1 MFDRGD
7 NKYGAFSILIA
18 LLMVSCVPEEA
29 VFDGL
34 NVTYPVLEYPVDN
47 PENPAAAIFGE
58 RLFFDPVL
66 SLDSSISCGSCH
78 KPELGF
84 ATNDRVTPGV
94 DGVLGKRNSPSL
106 INVGFQPYFMREG
119 GVPSLE
125 MQALVPLGDPTEM
138 AHNVVDAVRRLNRN
152 TNYRNEF
159 IAVYGDT
166 ASPYLLVRALAN
178 YERTIVDFSS
188 PFDHFIQGDASA
200 LSSEAIKGGKLFYG
214 KAACVQCH
222 SGVLLT
228 DYGFANNGTAI
239 VDSSDYG
246 RELLTNES
254 GDRYVFKTPSLRS
267 VQATAPYM
275 HDGSI
280 ATLSDV
286 VEQYNAGG
294 VNHGFTDSR
303 IEPLD
308 LSVAE
313 KEQLVAF
320 LESL

>member
-7 NKYGAFSILIA
+7 NKYGAFSILLA

-34 NVTYPVLEYPVDN
+34 NVSYPVLEYPVDN
-47 PENPAAAIFGE
+47 LENPAAAILGE

-94 DGVLGKRNSPSL
+94 DGVLGNRNSPSL
-106 INVGFQPYFMREG
+106 MNIGFQPYFMREG

-125 MQALVPLGDPTEM
+125 MQVLVPLGDATEM
-138 AHNVVDAVRRLNRN
+138 AHNVVDAARRLNRN
-152 TNYRNEF
+152 TSYKNEF
-159 IAVYGDT
+159 LTVYGDT
-166 ASPYLLVRALAN
+166 ASPYLVVRALAN
-178 YERTIVDFSS
+178 FERTLVDFDA
-188 PFDHFIQGDASA
+188 PFDHFIQGDATA

-228 DYGFANNGTAI
+228 DFGFANNGTAI
-239 VDSSDYG
+239 VDSTDYG

-254 GDRYVFKTPSLRS
+254 GDRYVFKVPSLRK
-267 VQATAPYM
+267 VQITAPYM
-275 HDGSI
+275 HDGSVS
-280 ATLSDV
+280 TLADV
-286 VEQYNAGG
+286 VEQYNTGG
-294 VNHGFTDSR
+294 ANHSYTDSR
-303 IEPLD
+303 IEPLG
-308 LSVAE
+308 LSVSE
-313 KEQLVAF
+313 KAQLVAF
-320 LESL
+320 LEAL

>member
-1 MFDRGD
+1 MLRPSKFLFIG
-7 NKYGAFSILIA
+7 LI
-18 LLMVSCVPEEA
+18 VGSCVPDES
-29 VFDGL
+29 VFEGL
-34 NVTYPVLEYPVDN
+34 NTAYPVIEYPIDN
-47 PENPAAAIFGE
+47 PNNAATASLGE
-58 RLFFDPVL
+58 RLFFDPIL
-66 SLDSSISCGSCH
+66 SVDSSISCGSCH

-106 INVGFQPYFMREG
+106 MNIGFQPYFMREG

-125 MQALVPLGDPTEM
+125 MHVLVPLGDATEM

-152 TNYRNEF
+152 ANYRNEF
-159 IAVYGDT
+159 LTVYGDT
-166 ASPYLLVRALAN
+166 TSPFFLVRALAN
-178 YERTIVDFSS
+178 YERTLVDFST
-188 PFDHFIQGDASA
+188 PFDHFIQGDAGA

-267 VQATAPYM
+267 VHSTSPYM
-275 HDGSI
+275 HDGSV
-280 ATLSDV
+280 ASLADV
-286 VEQYNAGG
+286 VEQYSTGG
-294 VNHGFTDSR
+294 VNHSYKDSR
-303 IEPLD
+303 IEPLG
-308 LSVAE
+308 LSIVE
-313 KEQLVAF
+313 KAQLVAF

>member
-1 MFDRGD
+1 MLRHSKFLFIGL
-7 NKYGAFSILIA
+7 ILG
-18 LLMVSCVPEEA
+18 SCVPDES
-29 VFDGL
+29 VFEGL
-34 NVTYPVLEYPVDN
+34 NTTYPVLEYPADN
-47 PENPAAAIFGE
+47 PNNAAAASLGE
-58 RLFFDPVL
+58 RLFFDPIL
-66 SLDSSISCGSCH
+66 SVDSSISCGSCH

-94 DGVLGKRNSPSL
+94 GGVLGKRNSPSL
-106 INVGFQPYFMREG
+106 LNVGFQPYFMREG

-125 MQALVPLGDPTEM
+125 MQVLVPLGDATEM

-152 TNYRNEF
+152 TGYRNEF
-159 IAVYGDT
+159 LTVYGDT
-166 ASPYLLVRALAN
+166 ASAFLLVRALAN
-178 YERTIVDFSS
+178 FERTLVDFDA
-188 PFDHFIQGDASA
+188 PFDHFIQGDATA
-200 LSSEAIKGGKLFYG
+200 LSNEAIKGGKLFYG

-228 DYGFANNGTAI
+228 DFGFANNGTAI
-239 VDSSDYG
+239 VDSTDYG

-275 HDGSI
+275 HDGSVS
-280 ATLSDV
+280 TLADV
-286 VEQYNAGG
+286 VEQYNTGG
-294 VNHGFTDSR
+294 ANHSYTDSR

-308 LSVAE
+308 LSISE
-313 KEQLVAF
+313 SEQLVAF

>member
-1 MFDRGD
+1 MLRPSKFLFIGL
-7 NKYGAFSILIA
+7 ILG
-18 LLMVSCVPEEA
+18 SCVPDGF
-29 VFDGL
+29 VFEGL
-34 NVTYPVLEYPVDN
+34 NTTYPALEYPADN
-47 PENPAAAIFGE
+47 PENPAAASLGE
-58 RLFFDPVL
+58 LLFFDPIL

-94 DGVLGKRNSPSL
+94 GGVLGKRNSPSL
-106 INVGFQPYFMREG
+106 LNVGFQPYFMREG

-125 MQALVPLGDPTEM
+125 MQVLVPLGDPTEM

-152 TNYRNEF
+152 TSYRNKF
-159 IAVYGDT
+159 LTVYGDT

-178 YERTIVDFSS
+178 FERTLVDFDA
-188 PFDHFIQGDASA
+188 PFDHFIQGDATA

-214 KAACVQCH
+214 NAACVQCH

-286 VEQYNAGG
+286 VEQYNARG

>member
-1 MFDRGD
+1 MLRLF
-7 NKYGAFSILIA
+7 KFLLFTLILG
-18 LLMVSCVPEEA
+18 SCVPDDL

-34 NVTYPVLEYPVDN
+34 NTTYPTLEYPADN
-47 PENPAAAIFGE
+47 PYNAAAASLGE
-58 RLFFDPVL
+58 RLFFDPIL

-94 DGVLGKRNSPSL
+94 GGILGKRNSPSL
-106 INVGFQPYFMREG
+106 LNVGFQPYFMREG

-125 MQALVPLGDPTEM
+125 MQVLVPLGDATEM
-138 AHNVVDAVRRLNRN
+138 AHNVVDAARRLNRN
-152 TNYRNEF
+152 TSYKNEF
-159 IAVYGDT
+159 LTVYGDT
-166 ASPYLLVRALAN
+166 ASPYLVVRALAN
-178 YERTIVDFSS
+178 FERTLVDFDA
-188 PFDHFIQGDASA
+188 PFDHFIQGDATA

-294 VNHGFTDSR
+294 INHGFKDSR

-313 KEQLVAF
+313 KEQLIAF
-320 LESL
+320 LEAL